1 MKLKHYTG
9 RSFKEAI
16 EKAKLELGDDI
27 AILESQ
33 KVKNNGSAD
42 PHNTIQITVID
53 DLETDNFSLPLK
65 SRGNTRERSSQL
77 ELLRDPKAN
86 TSEQAET
93 EIAPYLIEETR
104 FLTKELSKLNR
115 FVRKFSLPT
124 YPEAFVSTYEKLHK
138 WGVESEDASDLIQAA
153 FHNLE
158 QVREVAVEDIITKLK
173 KRILKRLQPYDFYS
187 RMSRKPRVIALIGP
201 SGSGKTRAVMKL
213 ALHSGIF
220 KKGKTAILSTDTY
233 GMGAMKVLNRFG
245 QLTRVPVEHV
255 QDLAEIGSKIA
266 GFQRK
271 QAIMVDLPG
280 ERELQIEHVKRLRQE
295 LSGKFPFEV
304 ILVVA
309 ATADIYD
316 TELIY
321 RNYSEVDVDAV
332 AVTKTDETHRWGK
345 LLSVVQKTGLP
356 LAFICNGRSIPE
368 DIRCE
373 FSEEFWGELM
383 CQVKE

>member
-16 EKAKLELGDDI
+16 EKAKLELGEDI

-33 KVKNNGSAD
+33 KVTNNGSAD
-42 PHNTIQITVID
+42 PRNTIQITVVD

-65 SRGNTRERSSQL
+65 SRGNDRDKSSQR
-77 ELLRDPKAN
+77 ELLGYPKPNA
-86 TSEQAET
+86 SEQAET

-104 FLTKELSKLNR
+104 FLTNELSKLNR

-124 YPEAFVSTYEKLHK
+124 YPEPFVSTYEKLHK

-153 FHNLE
+153 FHNLDE
-158 QVREVAVEDIITKLK
+158 IREVGVKDIMTKLK
-173 KRILKRLQPYDFYS
+173 KRILKRLRPYDFYS
-187 RMSRKPRVIALIGP
+187 RMDRKPRVIALIGP
-201 SGSGKTRAVMKL
+201 AGSGRTRAIMKL

-233 GMGAMKVLNRFG
+233 GMGAMRVLNRFG

-255 QDLAEIGSKIA
+255 QDLGEIGSKIA
-266 GFQRK
+266 ELQRK
-271 QAIMVDLPG
+271 QAILIDLPG
-280 ERELQIEHVKRLRQE
+280 ERGLQIEHVKRLEQE
-295 LSGKFPFEV
+295 LSGKYPFEV
-304 ILVVA
+304 ILVVP

-321 RNYSEVDVDAV
+321 RNYAEIDVDAV
-332 AVTKTDETHRWGK
+332 AVTKTDETQRLGK
-345 LLSVVQKTGLP
+345 LLSVVHRTGLP

-373 FSEEFWGELM
+373 FSEEFWKELIH
-383 CQVKE
+383 QVKE